1 VTLPLALPA
10 ILGSS
15 FLVFLEILGLY
26 GTPALIAIPARFNV
40 VTTQLAAFFENPVR
54 VEVAA
59 AYSMP
64 MVGITILLLWVQ
76 RRLLSRKSYVTVGG
90 KGGHRTPLELGA
102 FRFVMFGYAMLIAA
116 ITVFLP
122 LIVIL
127 QTALSKAWA
136 APMTPANFTL
146 GNFREVLFAQATV
159 RQALLNTFEYSIV
172 TATICVAL
180 GFAVAYISARRL
192 LPFSGALASIT
203 LAPFA
208 VPGIVLAI
216 CFYAAY
222 APPPFSLYG
231 MGALVIVAFVTRFL
245 PIAFTNSNAA
255 IQGLHPELE
264 EAVRIAGGGQARAL
278 WQVVLPIL
286 KKSLFGSWL
295 LIFIIGTR
303 ELSTAMFL
311 SGPQTR
317 VISVLTLELSEQG
330 QYEMLSAIS
339 VLLLVV
345 TAAVALGGTVI
356 LGRDF
361 MLRRT

>member
-1 VTLPLALPA
+1 VVFAYALVIAGFSVFMPL
-10 ILGSS
+10 
-15 FLVFLEILGLY
+15 
-26 GTPALIAIPARFNV
+26 
-40 VTTQLAAFFENPVR
+40 
-54 VEVAA
+54 
-59 AYSMP
+59 
-64 MVGITILLLWVQ
+64 TI
-76 RRLLSRKSYVTVGG
+76 
-90 KGGHRTPLELGA
+90 
-102 FRFVMFGYAMLIAA
+102 
-116 ITVFLP
+116 
-122 LIVIL
+122 IL
-127 QTALSKAWA
+127 QTSFSKAWA
-136 APMTPANFTL
+136 LPMSPSNFTL
-146 GNFREVLFAQATV
+146 HNFQQVLFDQLTV
-159 RQALLNTFEYSIV
+159 RQALFNTFLYAIV
-172 TATICVAL
+172 TATICTFL
-180 GFAVAYISARRL
+180 GFAIAYISQRRL
-192 LPFSGALASIT
+192 LPFSQALASIT

-222 APPPFSLYG
+222 APPPFALYG
-231 MGALVIVAFVTRFL
+231 FGALVVIAFVTRFL
-245 PIAFTNSNAA
+245 PISFTNSNSA

-264 EAVRIAGGGQARAL
+264 DAVRIAGGNQARAL
-278 WQVVLPIL
+278 WLVVLPIL

-339 VLLLVV
+339 VLLLAVTGVV
-345 TAAVALGGTVI
+345 TLIGTLI